1 MKAKF
6 AQIFHTRKSHIE
18 NYIWRALQL
27 GSRQGVVF
35 LILFISAKLLTPEEL
50 GIYTYTIAF
59 GFLFSLFADFGI
71 SKAVS
76 KFVAEFNISDPEKVK
91 AIFFN
96 AALTLFSIIV
106 ILTFL
111 FISFEKEIVGK
122 NYIYIKY
129 LLPLF
134 FFLPFSSLYDGIYLG
149 LKKFKILTVIALI
162 AGAIS
167 VTATYFLISKYRLV
181 GTFLALDLYYFLLF
195 ILFAVSY
202 KNYSFTIDK
211 KLFAVIW
218 KYSIIIGISGLGH
231 FLYSKANSIILGK
244 FGYFNETGFVEI
256 IDKIFM
262 LLAFPF
268 LVFGQII
275 SPRVTELIVEKKKN
289 IAVSYFNR
297 MIIYVFPISIII
309 AFLLWLILP
318 SLIETFLPKYNTQNF
333 SIIFNILIFHLPLLL
348 TTSILSQPFLIAT
361 GYAKYSLITI
371 PFGILNVLLAFF
383 LATKLGFVGVIYSI
397 LFVSITSKLVTYYF
411 VQRKLKSSL

>member
-1 MKAKF
+1 LKAKF

-76 KFVAEFNISDPEKVK
+76 KFVAEFNISDPEKVN
-91 AIFFN
+91 AIFFY

-149 LKKFKILTVIALI
+149 LKKFKILAVIALI

-231 FLYSKANSIILGK
+231 FLYSKANVIILGK
-244 FGYFNETGFVEI
+244 FNYFVEAGYYEL

-262 LLAFPF
+262 LFTFGVLI
-268 LVFGQII
+268 FGQVIA
-275 SPRVTELIVEKKKN
+275 PKVTELYTEKQYN
-289 IAVSYFNR
+289 LLFSYFKK
-297 MIIYVFPISIII
+297 IITAVFILGVIIS
-309 AFLLWLILP
+309 LILFFISP
-318 SLIETFLPKYNTQNF
+318 IFMKFFLSKYLTENF
-333 SIIFNILIFHLPLLL
+333 SLMFNLLLIHLPLVFI
-348 TTSILSQPFLIAT
+348 SSCIAQPFVIGT
-361 GYAKYSLITI
+361 GFAKYSLITI
-371 PFGILNVLLAFF
+371 PSGILNIIISIILVRNF
-383 LATKLGFVGVIYSI
+383 GFVGVVYGVLVISI
-397 LFVSITSKLVTYYF
+397 ISKLLLFYLIY
-411 VQRKLKSSL
+411 RRLRIA

>member
-1 MKAKF
+1 LS
-6 AQIFHTRKSHIE
+6 I
-18 NYIWRALQL
+18 
-27 GSRQGVVF
+27 
-35 LILFISAKLLTPEEL
+35 
-50 GIYTYTIAF
+50 
-59 GFLFSLFADFGI
+59 
-71 SKAVS
+71 
-76 KFVAEFNISDPEKVK
+76 
-91 AIFFN
+91 
-96 AALTLFSIIV
+96 SIIIV
-106 ILTFL
+106 LTVL

-129 LLPLF
+129 LIPLF

-149 LKKFKILTVIALI
+149 LKKFKILAIIALI
-162 AGAIS
+162 AGAVS
-167 VTATYFLISKYRLV
+167 VTSTYFLISKYRLV

-195 ILFAVSY
+195 ILFAISY

-275 SPRVTELIVEKKKN
+275 SPRVTELVVEKKEKVA
-289 IAVSYFNR
+289 ISYFKS
-297 MIIYVFPISIII
+297 ILLYVFPISIVI
-309 AFLLWLILP
+309 AVILWFTLP
-318 SLIETFLPKYNTQNF
+318 YLMEVFLPKYNTRNF
-333 SIIFNILIFHLPLLL
+333 LIIFNILIFHLPLIL
-348 TTSILSQPFLIAT
+348 TTSSLSQPFIIAT

-371 PFGILNVLLAFF
+371 PFGILNVLLATF
-383 LATKLGFVGVIYSI
+383 LASQLGFIGVIYSI
-397 LFVSITSKLVTYYF
+397 LFISITSKLVTFYF
-411 VQRKLKSSL
+411 VQRKLRSSL